1 MIRVLMVCMGN
12 ICRSPM
18 AEGVFKQIV
27 HEAGLDAQIEV
38 DSAGTTGYHAGERP
52 HRGTLHVLAQ
62 NGVPYNGFSRQIT
75 RADLS
80 NFDYVVV
87 MDNENVADV
96 NALGNHPKKV
106 VRLLDFAPN
115 QPVREVPDPYY
126 NGKFEE
132 VYDLVLAGS
141 HGLLAHIHKEHGI

>member
-18 AEGVFKQIV
+18 AEGVFKHLV
-27 HEAGLDAQIEV
+27 HEAGLDGQVEV

-52 HRGTLHVLAQ
+52 HRGTLRVLAQ
-62 NGVPYNGFSRQIT
+62 NGIPYDGISRQIT

-80 NFDYVVV
+80 DFDYVVV
-87 MDNENVADV
+87 MDDENLADV
-96 NALGNHPKKV
+96 NALGMAQGKV
-106 VRLLDFAPN
+106 VRLLDFAPD

-126 NGKFEE
+126 NDKFEE
-132 VYDLVLAGS
+132 VYDLVLQGAQ
-141 HGLLAHIHKEHGI
+141 GLLAQIRKERG